1 MMSRPRV
8 CACCGSAT
16 RELFAHFPVV
26 VVSSEVELL
35 CGRCEAGRRAGDG
48 HGQAYLG
55 PRRGYVARAAALFGE
70 EPTYG

>member
-35 CGRCEAGRRAGDG
+35 CGRCEAGRRAGDVPPP
-48 HGQAYLG
+48 G
-55 PRRGYVARAAALFGE
+55 PEIRLAVAVARAAALFGE